1 MSNSDLIS
9 VIVPVYNAEEYLD
22 KCIGSIVN
30 QTYKNLEIILVDDES
45 PDNSPAICDEWAKKD
60 SRIKVIHKKNDG
72 AANARNSG
80 IDVFCGDYVMFA
92 DCDDYLQADMVEYL
106 YKLIREHN
114 ADISRCGFYL
124 CYENGHKESASKDYA
139 VQELSEK
146 EIICDLLTGG
156 HLAGVIW
163 NKLYKRDLVKSHRYN
178 KIDNCAEDIMFNYRI
193 YRGKPKTVFCNE
205 PKYNYLIRDNSM
217 TNQKFSYGAFDIIRA
232 KKMAYEDFKNDE
244 VIAPYATKGYIN
256 SAFIVLSGC
265 ITNHAFPKERD
276 ELISFIRSHKKD
288 VLFSS
293 MYSWRDKIKTLI
305 LSISPVLYGKLLLRS
320 NSL

>member
-1 MSNSDLIS
+1 MTNPLIS
-9 VIVPVYNAEEYLD
+9 IIVPVYKVEKYLD
-22 KCIGSIVN
+22 RCVESIVN
-30 QTYKNLEIILVDDES
+30 QTYKNLEIILVDDGS
-45 PDNSPAICDEWAKKD
+45 PDNCPQMCDNWAEQD
-60 SRIKVIHKKNDG
+60 NRIKVIHKTNDG
-72 AANARNSG
+72 LANARNSG
-80 IDVFCGDYVMFA
+80 IEICNGDYVMFV
-92 DCDDYLQADMVEYL
+92 DSDDYIEPDMVEFLLNLSAKY
-106 YKLIREHN
+106 N
-114 ADISRCGFYL
+114 ADVSRCGFYYE
-124 CYENGHKESASKDYA
+124 YENGHKESESRDYSIK
-139 VQELSEK
+139 EPGEK

-163 NKLYKRDLVKSHRYN
+163 NKLYKKDIFKSHRYN

-193 YRGKPKTVFCNE
+193 YRDKPKTVFCDE
-205 PKYNYLIRDNSM
+205 PKYDYLIRENSI

-232 KKMAYEDFKNDE
+232 KKIAYEDFKNDE
-244 VIAPYATKGYIN
+244 VIGPYATKGYIN

-276 ELISFIRSHKKD
+276 ELISFILSHKKE

-305 LSISPVLYGKLLLRS
+305 LSISPVLYCKLLLRS